1 MFARIKVNF
10 PSLEGVKLV
19 IGSAVTLQSV
29 SRARFKSDHMQISIK
44 CGGKYLESF
53 FDLHQGWNLLG
64 EKFLTIVMS
73 LNDIDRG
80 LDVCRKLSFYLLSYN
95 R

>member
-19 IGSAVTLQSV
+19 VGSAVTLQSV
-29 SRARFKSDHMQISIK
+29 SRARFKSDKHANSHK
-44 CGGKYLESF
+44 VGGKSLESL
-53 FDLHQGWNLLG
+53 FDLHQGRNFLG

-80 LDVCRKLSFYLLSYN
+80 MSVESFPSIY
-95 R
+95 